1 MLVAHDIGRHL
12 GCYGVQETGTI
23 NIDRFAEDGVLFTGF
38 HSTAPQCSPARAS
51 LVTGRYPHGNGV
63 LGICSP
69 VFGFDLNPD
78 EKTLVHILK
87 NSGYQTGLV
96 GIAHETMHPENLPFD
111 SMEKGGAAGEWESLA
126 SAFLETADPPFYLQI
141 GTRDAH
147 RPFDEVEYIEKGI
160 YVPAWLEDT
169 EEARTEFAGF
179 QGAINRLDAGIGTIL
194 DTLDRNGKGDDTI
207 VMIFS
212 DHGIPFP
219 RAKHSLYEPGCT
231 AAAIIR
237 WPARGWSGGK
247 SVDTLLSGV
256 DVLPTLLEALDL
268 EIPSSVQG
276 RSFLALLDNDGDLER
291 KEVFL
296 EQNFNAW
303 TDTSRAIRTKRYKLI
318 ANFSPGRGFS
328 DSSQTWRPATKVS
341 FLANAARTYH
351 PPFELFDLE
360 DDPLE
365 TTNLS
370 GNPEYDEIES
380 NLKARL
386 WNWMRRTEDPLMHNP
401 PVPPV
406 YHWARDGLKK
416 AGTQD

>member
-1 MLVAHDIGRHL
+1 
-12 GCYGVQETGTI
+12 
-23 NIDRFAEDGVLFTGF
+23 
-38 HSTAPQCSPARAS
+38 
-51 LVTGRYPHGNGV
+51 
-63 LGICSP
+63 

-78 EKTLVHILK
+78 ETTLVHIMK
-87 NSGYQTGLV
+87 SAGYQTGLI
-96 GIAHETMHPENLPFD
+96 GIAHETMHPGNLPFD
-111 SMEKGGAAGEWESLA
+111 SMEKGGAASEWESLA
-126 SAFLETADPPFYLQI
+126 SSFIESADQPFYLQI

-147 RPFDEVEYIEKGI
+147 RPFGDVEYAEKGI
-160 YVPAWLEDT
+160 YIPPWLEDA
-169 EEARTEFAGF
+169 EDARTELAGF
-179 QGAINRLDAGIGTIL
+179 QGAINRLDAGVGTIL
-194 DTLDRNGKGDDTI
+194 DTLDRNEKGDNTI

-231 AAAIIR
+231 AAAIVR

-276 RSFLALLDNDGDLER
+276 RSFLALLENDGDVER
-291 KEVFL
+291 EEVFL

-328 DSSQTWRPATKVS
+328 DSSQTWRPATTVT
-341 FLANAARTYH
+341 FLENGARTYH

-365 TTNLS
+365 TKNIA
-370 GNPEYDEIES
+370 GNPKYHEIEVD
-380 NLKARL
+380 LKARL
-386 WNWMRRTEDPLMHNP
+386 WNWMQRTDDPLMQNP
-401 PVPPV
+401 PVPPI